1 MPGSGTDAFRGLSV
15 FIGLLVSFGSS
26 GLVNQ
31 VMSGFMITYSRAIRA
46 ARVRPHRR
54 LGGHGD
60 APWRA
65 LDPNQDAEERGR
77 GHSQRGGRRAD
88 HHELLAPAG
97 KQQVYT
103 TTSLTIGYDTP
114 WRQVHGLLLA
124 AAEKTP
130 GLCAEPAP
138 VVYQTSLDD
147 FYVKYTLFVCLEQ
160 QDARLVVLNAL
171 YANIQDQFNA
181 YGVQIMSPNYV
192 IDPKDPKIV
201 PKDQWYAA
209 PARPAAVPTA
219 GV

>member
-1 MPGSGTDAFRGLSV
+1 MGSCWP
-15 FIGLLVSFGSS
+15 
-26 GLVNQ
+26 
-31 VMSGFMITYSRAIRA
+31 
-46 ARVRPHRR
+46 RPRR
-54 LGGHGD
+54 
-60 APWRA
+60 R
-65 LDPNQDAEERGR
+65 
-77 GHSQRGGRRAD
+77 
-88 HHELLAPAG
+88 
-97 KQQVYT
+97 
-103 TTSLTIGYDTP
+103 
-114 WRQVHGLLLA
+114 
-124 AAEKTP
+124 P

-209 PARPAAVPTA
+209 PARPAAVPAA